1 MGHNEFMVIALMP
14 FISILKG
21 NLVLYCVA
29 LLAISIEE
37 GFEPTTNITYNF
49 FSMGKFANALTS
61 KFLIGFRLSWIDSR
75 RRFSRRAS
83 SGNISI
89 KFRERSLKQGIKMS
103 QCDQMME

>member
-21 NLVLYCVA
+21 NLVLNCVA

-49 FSMGKFANALTS
+49 FSMG
-61 KFLIGFRLSWIDSR
+61 
-75 RRFSRRAS
+75 
-83 SGNISI
+83 
-89 KFRERSLKQGIKMS
+89 
-103 QCDQMME
+103 